1 MTRIPAL
8 VSACLVL
15 LVAQASF
22 GEEAASAEPT
32 LDPGGPIGATMTLH
46 PVADPDAPAVTQQNL
61 MASERFWPYHVE
73 LVRSWTPEAG
83 EKPLAAGRR
92 GVLIRV
98 DSAELARIDFGRHGQ
113 HAVPIGATDLLANAN
128 RIRLG
133 ELRKLGPNFAL
144 AIGPR
149 VFSMKEQRR
158 AISTVFSSASG
169 RSAKS
174 AAISLR
180 LLR

>member
-1 MTRIPAL
+1 MSRIPAL

-22 GEEAASAEPT
+22 GAEAASAEPS
-32 LDPGGPIGATMTLH
+32 LDPGGHIGTTMTLH

-98 DSAELARIDFGRHGQ
+98 DSPELARIDFAPLYERVRALPDLEPGQ
-113 HAVPIGATDLLANAN
+113 LVPQDRVLHRGTGAYH
-128 RIRLG
+128 
-133 ELRKLGPNFAL
+133 
-144 AIGPR
+144 
-149 VFSMKEQRR
+149 
-158 AISTVFSSASG
+158 
-169 RSAKS
+169 SAKR
-174 AAISLR
+174 AVH
-180 LLR
+180 